1 MLTLRSIA
9 AVVTVAALSACGSEA
24 HQTIAAPATGADVK
38 FFNFG
43 VGAPSVNFYGNDA
56 KLTAIA
62 SSTGAESLLGTAY
75 GSAGNAGYYSA
86 IVPGQY
92 TFSSRITATTDNGL
106 PIASAPAAVVDG
118 KFYSMY
124 VSGFYNTTTKQ
135 ADAFVIED
143 VFPSTIDFTVA
154 NVRFVNAIGNSSPMT
169 LYARSTVTGVEVPV
183 GGLVAYKSGGVFVSL
198 PTGAYDL
205 STRTAGSSANAIART
220 GVSFSG
226 GRVYTVG
233 ALGDIT
239 IGGTTAAARARL
251 DNTTNR

>member
-154 NVRFVNAIGNSSPMT
+154 NVLRQEHRHGC
-169 LYARSTVTGVEVPV
+169 RG
-183 GGLVAYKSGGVFVSL
+183 SGGGPGGVQVGRRLREPADWRVRPQHPHGGIVGERHRPHGSL
-198 PTGAYDL
+198 LLRRTGLHRRRPRRHHHRRYHGG
-205 STRTAGSSANAIART
+205 RPGTAGQYDES
-220 GVSFSG
+220 
-226 GRVYTVG
+226 VG
-233 ALGDIT
+233 ASG
-239 IGGTTAAARARL
+239 AVP
-251 DNTTNR
+251 